1 MEQTSVP
8 VPDVSV
14 TEVALEEEA
23 MERVS
28 SFAAG
33 FLLKLVDGG
42 GNALF
47 GRFVC
52 VVDFVF
58 SFTAFFFAFSF
69 FFLLQK
75 NGKITI
81 S

>member
-33 FLLKLVDGG
+33 FLLNVVDGG
-42 GNALF
+42 GKARL
-47 GRFVC
+47 GIFVC
-52 VVDFVF
+52 VDAFVL
-58 SFTAFFFAFSF
+58 SFVAFFFAFSF
-69 FFLLQK
+69 FFLL
-75 NGKITI
+75 
-81 S
+81 